1 MNPDALKRAAARAA
15 FALVEPRLAD
25 GIVVGVGSGSTVNR
39 FIEELG
45 RAAGRMDGAVAASEE
60 SARRL
65 RALNIPAL
73 ELNSVG
79 AVDVYVDGADE
90 ANRHL
95 QLIKGGG
102 GALTREK
109 VIAAAAREFV
119 CIADES
125 KLVDALGRFP
135 LPVEVI
141 PMARSFVARRV
152 VGLGGDPVYREGC
165 VTDNGNHILDVHN
178 LDMTAPRELERSLD
192 RIPGLVAC
200 GLFAERG
207 ADRLLLAGG
216 DGVRTLAP

>member
-1 MNPDALKRAAARAA
+1 MSRDGLKRAAARAA

-25 GIVVGVGSGSTVNR
+25 GLVLGVGSGSTVNR

-45 RAAGRMDGAVAASEE
+45 RASGRVDGAVAASEE

-65 RALNIPAL
+65 RAAGVPPL

-79 AVDVYVDGADE
+79 TVDVYVDGADE

-109 VIAAAAREFV
+109 VIAAASREFV

-125 KLVDALGRFP
+125 KLVGALGRAP

-141 PMARSFVARRV
+141 PMARSFVARRIV
-152 VGLGGDPVYREGC
+152 RLGGDPVYREGFA
-165 VTDNGNHILDVHN
+165 TDNGNRILDVHN
-178 LDMTAPRELERSLD
+178 LDLTAPRELERELD
-192 RIPGLVAC
+192 RIPGLVAS

-216 DGVRTLAP
+216 GGVRTLAP